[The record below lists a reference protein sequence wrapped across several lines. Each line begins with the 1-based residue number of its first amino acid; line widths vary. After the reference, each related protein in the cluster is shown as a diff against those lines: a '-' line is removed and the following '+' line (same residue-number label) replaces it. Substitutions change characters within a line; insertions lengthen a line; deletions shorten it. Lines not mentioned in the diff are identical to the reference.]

1 MLDYFCIFARG
12 GALLWTYQL
21 TALKGGPVDALI
33 RNCLLQERVGDKS
46 YNYEPPQ
53 GASYTLKWTLHN
65 VSFPTAFLLEV
76 RWAGCFGC
84 VIKLKA
90 ASLFIVLRQLSSI

>member
-33 RNCLLQERVGDKS
+33 RNCLLEERVGDKS
-46 YNYEPPQ
+46 YNYKPPQ

-65 VSFPTAFLLEV
+65 VRPPNY
-76 RWAGCFGC
+76 
-84 VIKLKA
+84 
-90 ASLFIVLRQLSSI
+90 SSGTEERTGVAVGVVGQMQVAC